1 MSLSEEEMREM
12 HRAIFP
18 AAEALGKLGQTT
30 NPAVGIARCVR
41 EVTRAT
47 EQVGATLRSISLP
60 SPAILAQV
68 ARAARMMEEA
78 EEAQQ
83 AALAL
88 RAAAHRARGQLAIRA
103 ASRGHGRAPRRRRS
117 IQRRV
122 NKGSRSRGDP
132 PSGSSPHLRPTAR
145 GPPGRMARKGNA
157 RPLTG
162 ASEPRNTKGSLWEPF
177 AVGP

>member
-1 MSLSEEEMREM
+1 GARAAERVVVGPRGGAPRVGAPSAADGGALCREAAVMSLSEEEMREM

-78 EEAQQ
+78 
-83 AALAL
+83 
-88 RAAAHRARGQLAIRA
+88 
-103 ASRGHGRAPRRRRS
+103 
-117 IQRRV
+117 
-122 NKGSRSRGDP
+122 
-132 PSGSSPHLRPTAR
+132 
-145 GPPGRMARKGNA
+145 
-157 RPLTG
+157 
-162 ASEPRNTKGSLWEPF
+162 
-177 AVGP
+177 